1 MPDVV
6 ALTFDD
12 GPDPAG
18 TPDVLAALA
27 AAQARATFFVLGERA
42 IEHPRSI
49 AAIRAAGHEVELHG
63 HRHLRHTEVTRAEL
77 AHDTEQAL
85 EALRRLGVT
94 PRRWRTP
101 WGVRAP
107 WTVEVAVA
115 HALELTDWDLDP
127 EDWAGPS
134 AEEMLGGL
142 APRLARGAIV
152 LLHDG
157 VGPGARRS
165 SCIQTARLVGPLV
178 AEIRARGWEPGPLGA
193 LPAAVAISTA
203 AAV

>member
-1 MPDVV
+1 MQDVV

-18 TPDVLAALA
+18 TPDVLDALA
-27 AAQARATFFVLGERA
+27 AVQARATFFVLGERA
-42 IEHPRSI
+42 MEQPRAI
-49 AAIRAAGHEVELHG
+49 AAIRAGGHEVELHG
-63 HRHLRHTEVTRAEL
+63 HRHLRHTELTRAEL
-77 AHDTEQAL
+77 AHDTEEAI
-85 EALRRLGVT
+85 EALARLGVT

-107 WTVEVAVA
+107 WTEELAAA
-115 HALELTDWDLDP
+115 HGLELVDWDLDP
-127 EDWAGPS
+127 EDWAGGS
-134 AEEMLGGL
+134 AEEMLEELQPQLQPGGV
-142 APRLARGAIV
+142 V

-178 AEIRARGWEPGPLGA
+178 EAIRARGCEPAPLGRLSA
-193 LPAAVAISTA
+193 HA
-203 AAV
+203 AAAA